1 MCSHLYITVLFC
13 HDRMKSKSQRGYSRY
28 LVDFLIEYYS
38 KARRLLYSRCELHC
52 SLQTF

>member
-1 MCSHLYITVLFC
+1 MCSHLYITGLFC
-13 HDRMKSKSQRGYSRY
+13 HDRTKSESQRGYSRY

-38 KARRLLYSRCELHC
+38 MARRLSYSRCELHC